1 MINRIEENEQRL
13 DNLIKCIKDMDMA
26 LTKLKAMKKD
36 INILKRYYGS
46 KNWFKD
52 RDNYEKDKLTIK
64 AFVLSE
70 DGVWNTLDDL
80 DTLIKEMELT
90 VKSYKN

>member
-90 VKSYKN
+90 VKSYKK

>member
-1 MINRIEENEQRL
+1 
-13 DNLIKCIKDMDMA
+13 MDMA

>member
-52 RDNYEKDKLTIK
+52 RDNYEKEKLTIK

-90 VKSYKN
+90 VKSYKK

>member
-1 MINRIEENEQRL
+1 
-13 DNLIKCIKDMDMA
+13 MDMA

-80 DTLIKEMELT
+80 DTLFKEMELT
-90 VKSYKN
+90 VKSYKK

>member
-13 DNLIKCIKDMDMA
+13 DNLIKCIRDMDMA

-52 RDNYEKDKLTIK
+52 RYNYEKDKLTIK

-90 VKSYKN
+90 VKSYKK